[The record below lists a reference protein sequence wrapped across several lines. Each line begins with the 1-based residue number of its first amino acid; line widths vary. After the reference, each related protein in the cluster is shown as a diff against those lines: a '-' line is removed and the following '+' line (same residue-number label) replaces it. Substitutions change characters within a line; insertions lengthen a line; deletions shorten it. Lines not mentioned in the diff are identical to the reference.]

1 MESFQFSESLHES
14 LLVLELGSMI
24 RKTSSAASAHC
35 RQARLCH
42 SQELFKTW
50 QNANTTIHRCM
61 ANYWPFI
68 RDTLQV

>member
-1 MESFQFSESLHES
+1 
-14 LLVLELGSMI
+14 LLVLELGSTI
-24 RKTSSAASAHC
+24 RKISSAPY

-42 SQELFKTW
+42 GQELFKTW